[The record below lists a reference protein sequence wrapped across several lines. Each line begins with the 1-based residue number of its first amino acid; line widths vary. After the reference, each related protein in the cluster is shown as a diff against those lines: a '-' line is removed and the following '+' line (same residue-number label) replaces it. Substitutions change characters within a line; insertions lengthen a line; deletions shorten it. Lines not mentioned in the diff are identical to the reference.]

1 MGAVAALVG
10 LLLGVAARP
19 ALAADAKL
27 TMTVSQRWQLAA
39 TQGLWTPYVVTV
51 HEEGGAG
58 FTGDVYLVPNN
69 SRTPP
74 NAFPSYRAPITL
86 AKGGQR
92 TTTFYVIDGPDGYY
106 AELRDPSGRVVARAQ
121 PSGSPGSRT
130 AFGILS
136 DLPQAEQKISAPLR
150 ALSRLDTALVRFSS
164 PQDFPN
170 SAAYLSGLSG
180 LIIDQFDSGALSQT
194 QVQALKDF
202 VGLGGSLVVAG
213 GSFWRQTLH
222 PLPPELLPM
231 PPSSTSTASL
241 APLAELGAKT
251 TEATAQ
257 VAGGGNT
264 SGVVVLRAPD
274 GQPLVVEGIYGAGRV
289 IELTFDPFA
298 QPFDTQVDLA
308 GLVWGQAISRALSS
322 VQGGASPPPSRGF
335 GAAYNPNS
343 NLAAGPGSWAPGF
356 GGSRDQISNILQD
369 TPAATAPPVGLL
381 GGLLVAYVLLAGF
394 LNYLFVKT
402 LGRRVLMWVSIPAI
416 ALVFTAGS
424 YAVGFGS
431 RGSDFLI
438 TEVQVQRL
446 GPEGAVESY
455 SFDGVYPP
463 RKGDVSLT
471 LQGGTL
477 VSTAVAQGALGDT
490 RGGAVITMGAKP
502 QALLGGVAVW
512 TMRPVQTLLVTH
524 LYHYEPKQS
533 MPIDVQVRLTK
544 GHLVGRVVNLT
555 SHPVNDL
562 ELVSGAGTQGTL
574 ARTLAPGAT
583 ATVDVDISSG
593 STSTPGTGQTGAGA
607 RPTPIP
613 GVSANS
619 RDAMIRLAQ
628 TQALSGRAGEF
639 AVIGFTRAID
649 SIRVDGAPPS
659 RASVAA
665 LVEPVRLQS
674 ADSLSGVAPH
684 ARLVSNYTGDASDH
698 VNVYDF
704 DLPSGVTTPIG
715 LNYQMPDVTQPAV
728 RSVEVYDWNRHSWRA
743 LPKQLIPSRVA
754 GPVPLSAGEL
764 AGGVVRV
771 RVHEAQPYGASLA
784 LTDGQNGP

>member
-1 MGAVAALVG
+1 LGAVAALVG

-19 ALAADAKL
+19 VLAADAKL
-27 TMTVSQRWQLAA
+27 TMTVTQRWQLAA
-39 TQGLWTPYVVTV
+39 TQGLWTPYLVTV
-51 HEEGGAG
+51 HEEGGAA

-74 NAFPSYRAPITL
+74 NAFPSYRAPITV
-86 AKGGQR
+86 AKGGKLS
-92 TTTFYVIDGPDGYY
+92 TTFYVIDGPDGYN

-150 ALSRLDTALVRFSS
+150 ALSQLDTALVRFGSA
-164 PQDFPN
+164 QDFPTT
-170 SAAYLSGLSG
+170 AAYLSGLSG
-180 LIIDQFDSGALSQT
+180 LIIDQFDSGALSQA

-202 VGLGGSLVVAG
+202 VGLGGSLIVAG

-231 PPSSTSTASL
+231 PPTSTSTASL

-257 VAGGGNT
+257 VAGGGST

-274 GQPLVVEGIYGAGRV
+274 GQPLVVEGTYGAGRV

-298 QPFDTQVDLA
+298 QPFDAQVDLA

-335 GAAYNPNS
+335 GTAYNPNN

-356 GGSRDQISNILQD
+356 GGCRDQISNILQD

-402 LGRRVLMWVSIPAI
+402 LGRRVLMWVSVPAI
-416 ALVFTAGS
+416 AMVFTAGS

-438 TEVQVQRL
+438 TEVQVQRM

-477 VSTAVAQGALGDT
+477 VSTAVAQGTLGDT
-490 RGGAVITMGAKP
+490 HGDAVITAGARP
-502 QALLGGVAVW
+502 QALLAGVAVW

-524 LYHYEPKQS
+524 PYQYEPKQS
-533 MPIDVQVRLTK
+533 MPIDVQVRLSK
-544 GHLVGRVVNLT
+544 GHVVGRVVNLT

-562 ELVSGAGTQGTL
+562 ELVSAAGTQATL
-574 ARTLAPGAT
+574 ARTLAPGAS
-583 ATVDVDISSG
+583 ASVDVDISSG
-593 STSTPGTGQTGAGA
+593 TSSVASGQTATGA
-607 RPTPIP
+607 RPTPVP

-639 AVIGFTRAID
+639 AVIGFTRSID

-684 ARLVSNYTGDASDH
+684 SRLVSNYIGDPSDH

-704 DLPSGVTTPIG
+704 DLPLGVNTPIG
-715 LNYQMPDVTQPAV
+715 LNYQMPDVSQPAV
-728 RSVEVYDWNRHSWRA
+728 RSVEVYDWIKHGWRA
-743 LPKQLIPSRVA
+743 LPKQTIPSRFA
-754 GPVPLSAGEL
+754 GPAPLNAGEL
-764 AGGVVRV
+764 AGGMVRV
-771 RVHEAQPYGASLA
+771 RVHEAQTNGASLA
-784 LTDGQNGP
+784 LSDGQYGP

>member
-19 ALAADAKL
+19 ALAADPKL

-51 HEEGGAG
+51 REEGEAG
-58 FTGDVYLVPNN
+58 FTGDVFLVPNN

-74 NAFPSYRAPITL
+74 NAFPSYRAPITV
-86 AKGGQR
+86 AKGGQHS
-92 TTTFYVIDGPDGYY
+92 TTFYVIDGPDGYN
-106 AELRDPSGRVVARAQ
+106 AELRDPSGRVVMRAQ
-121 PSGSPGSRT
+121 PAGSPGSRS

-150 ALSRLDTALVRFSS
+150 TLSQLDTALVRFSS
-164 PQDFPN
+164 VPDFPN

-180 LIIDQFDSGALSQT
+180 LIIDQFDSGALSQA

-213 GSFWRQTLH
+213 GFFWRRTLL

-231 PPSSTSTASL
+231 VPSSTGTASL
-241 APLAELGAKT
+241 APLAELGGKA

-257 VAGGGNT
+257 VAGSGST
-264 SGVVVLRAPD
+264 SGKVVLRAPD
-274 GQPLVVEGIYGAGRV
+274 GQPLVVEGTYGAGRV
-289 IELTFDPFA
+289 VELTFDPFA
-298 QPFDTQVDLA
+298 QPFDTQVDMA

-322 VQGGASPPPSRGF
+322 VQGGTPALPSRGF
-335 GAAYNPNS
+335 GAGYNSNT

-356 GGSRDQISNILQD
+356 GGGRDQISNILQD
-369 TPAATAPPVGLL
+369 TPAATSPPVGLL

-402 LGRRVLMWVSIPAI
+402 LGQRVLMWVSIPAI

-471 LQGGTL
+471 LPGGTL
-477 VSTAVAQGALGDT
+477 VSTAVAQGTLGDT
-490 RGGAVITMGAKP
+490 RGGALITNGAKP
-502 QALLGGVAVW
+502 QALLGSVAVW
-512 TMRPVQTLLVTH
+512 TMRPVQTLQVTH
-524 LYHYEPKQS
+524 PYTYEPKQS
-533 MPIDVQVRLTK
+533 MPIDVQLRLSK
-544 GHLVGRVVNLT
+544 GHLVGRVVNLS

-562 ELVSGAGTQGTL
+562 ELVSAAGTQGTL
-574 ARTLAPGAT
+574 ARTLAPGAS
-583 ATVDVDISSG
+583 ASVDVDISGTGSG
-593 STSTPGTGQTGAGA
+593 GTGQTAAGV
-607 RPTPIP
+607 RPTPVP
-613 GVSANS
+613 GVTANS
-619 RDAMIRLAQ
+619 RDAMIRLAE

-639 AVIGFTRAID
+639 AVIGFTRSID
-649 SIRVDGAPPS
+649 SIRVDGAPPG

-684 ARLVSNYTGDASDH
+684 PRLVSNYVGDASDH

-704 DLPSGVTTPIG
+704 DLPAGVTTSIG
-715 LNYQMPDVTQPAV
+715 INYQMPDVPQPAV
-728 RSVEVYDWNRHSWRA
+728 RSVEVYDWEKHSWRA
-743 LPKQLIPSRVA
+743 LAKQTIPSRIA
-754 GPVPLSAGEL
+754 GPAPLNAGEL

-771 RVHEAQPYGASLA
+771 RVHEAQTNGASLA
-784 LTDGQNGP
+784 LSDGQNAP